1 MRDPYLY
8 EDVEVLKNKLGI
20 KNPKKL
26 EDAEAAITLSNL
38 LDVEKF
44 EAGEFNI
51 KKLKNIHKH
60 IFGDIYEW
68 AGEFRK
74 VNIEKSEK
82 VLYGL
87 SVQYSPYESIEKDS
101 KNAID
106 KFNRIKWKELNLDE
120 IAEKLSKCTA
130 ELWRVHCFREG
141 NTRTTITFAEIFAK
155 SKGITIDKQL
165 LKDNSKYVRDSL
177 VLSSIGQYSEYNHL
191 IKIMK
196 DSISIKKDI
205 NIDKTKYDELKK
217 EEYKSLP
224 KKRIKKRGIER

>member
-8 EDVEVLKNKLGI
+8 EDVDVLKNKLGI
-20 KNPKKL
+20 KDAEKL

-38 LDVEKF
+38 LDVEEF
-44 EAGEFNI
+44 GVGEFNI
-51 KKLKNIHKH
+51 KKLKDIHKH

-87 SVQYSPYESIEKDS
+87 SVQYSPYESIEKDA

-106 KFNRIKWKELNLDE
+106 KFNRIEWKELNL
-120 IAEKLSKCTA
+120 T
-130 ELWRVHCFREG
+130 
-141 NTRTTITFAEIFAK
+141 FAK
-155 SKGITIDKQL
+155 SKGITIDKEL

-191 IKIMK
+191 IKIIK

-205 NIDKTKYDELKK
+205 NIDKIKDGELKK
-217 EEYKSLP
+217 ERYKSLP

>member
-8 EDVEVLKNKLGI
+8 EDVDVLKNKLGI
-20 KNPKKL
+20 KDAEKL

-38 LDVEKF
+38 LDVEEF
-44 EAGEFNI
+44 GVGEFNI
-51 KKLKNIHKH
+51 KKLKDIHKH

-87 SVQYSPYESIEKDS
+87 SVQYSPYESIEKDA

-106 KFNRIKWKELNLDE
+106 KFNRIEWKELNLDE

-130 ELWRVHCFREG
+130 ELWKVHCFREG
-141 NTRTTITFAEIFAK
+141 NTRTTITFAETFAK
-155 SKGITIDKQL
+155 SKGITIDKEL

-191 IKIMK
+191 IKIIK

-205 NIDKTKYDELKK
+205 NIDKIKDGELKK
-217 EEYKSLP
+217 ERYKSLP